1 MSGYLLIMVDFQLDN
16 RRRRRYSGAPVET
29 EKHMTLTGI
38 WFDYGF

>member
-1 MSGYLLIMVDFQLDN
+1 MIYRLIYLPDLPLDKN
-16 RRRRRYSGAPVET
+16 YLQRYSGAPVET